1 MTESLQNTIKLMQ
14 SGELYDPGDRE
25 LLTYQFGC
33 VEKLQ
38 RLNALTSSPEDM
50 ARRAELIKDMF
61 ESVGEHCYIELPF
74 RANWGGRF
82 ITLGNG
88 VYINFNFAAVDDA
101 PITIDDYVMVG
112 SNVSII
118 TACHPISPQLRRYG
132 LQYNK
137 PVHIKRGAWISAN
150 VTILPGVTIGENSV
164 IGAGSLVTR
173 DIPDN
178 VVAMGV
184 PCKVTRP
191 ITDADYKT
199 YDHGKPIPQDFLDRY
214 PMI

>member
-1 MTESLQNTIKLMQ
+1 MN
-14 SGELYDPGDRE
+14 R
-25 LLTYQFGC
+25 
-33 VEKLQ
+33 
-38 RLNALTSSPEDM
+38 N
-50 ARRAELIKDMF
+50 
-61 ESVGEHCYIELPF
+61 
-74 RANWGGRF
+74 
-82 ITLGNG
+82 
-88 VYINFNFAAVDDA
+88 
-101 PITIDDYVMVG
+101 
-112 SNVSII
+112 
-118 TACHPISPQLRRYG
+118 G

-191 ITDADYKT
+191 ITEVDYKT